1 MRDVASLRAL
11 AVLAFVS
18 AALVALA
25 APAAALTDPP
35 DQIVLSGALVVP
47 RGTDVG
53 EVVVVHGSARVD
65 GVAHGDV
72 VVLDGPVVVRG
83 QVGGS
88 IVAID
93 GRVTLGPD
101 AQVNGDVTS
110 RGAIAVAAGAKVGG
124 RVRQY
129 VAFAWRKP
137 IEVVGRF
144 ASWLAVSVST
154 LLLGL
159 LLVLLAPR
167 ALDAVAGVARTAP
180 WPSAGWAAGIAVGV
194 PVVIVLAV
202 ASLVALPLGLVVL
215 LGLALLAFV
224 GYVLSAYAIGRAV
237 HPSPGNRALAFA
249 IGWAIVRAIA
259 AIPVVSG
266 ITFGLAAVYGLGAA
280 IVATWRARA
289 IAGRHRG
296 RRTAEIRTQAP
307 APLGEEAG
315 L

>member
-1 MRDVASLRAL
+1 MRDMASPRAF
-11 AVLAFVS
+11 AVLALAGV
-18 AALVALA
+18 ALVALA
-25 APAAALTDPP
+25 APAAALADPP
-35 DQIVLSGALVVP
+35 DQIVLSGALLVP

-53 EVVVVHGSARVD
+53 EVVVVHGSVRVD
-65 GVAHGDV
+65 GVAEGDV
-72 VVLDGPVVVRG
+72 VVLDGSVVVHG

-88 IVAID
+88 VVAIN

-101 AQVNGDVTS
+101 AQVNGDVTA
-110 RGAIAVAAGAKVGG
+110 RGAIDAAGGAKVGG
-124 RVRQY
+124 RLREH

-159 LLVLLAPR
+159 LAVMLAPR
-167 ALDAVAGVARTAP
+167 ALDAVAGVARAAP
-180 WPSAGWAAGIAVGV
+180 WRAAGWAIGIAVGV

-215 LGLALLAFV
+215 LGLALLVFV
-224 GYVLSAYAIGRAV
+224 GYVLSAYAVGRAV
-237 HPSPGNRALAFA
+237 HPSGNRALALT
-249 IGWAIVRAIA
+249 IGWVILRAIA

-266 ITFGLAAVYGLGAA
+266 ITFGIAGVYGLGST

-296 RRTAEIRTQAP
+296 GRKADVTAP
-307 APLGEEAG
+307 AAVPIGEEAG